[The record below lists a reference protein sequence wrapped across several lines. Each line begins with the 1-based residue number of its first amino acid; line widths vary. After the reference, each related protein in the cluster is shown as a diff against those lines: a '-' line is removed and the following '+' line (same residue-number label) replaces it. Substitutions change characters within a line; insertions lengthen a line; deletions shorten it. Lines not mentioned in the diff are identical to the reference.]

1 MQAEVYFAGQP
12 VGTILWLPDAY
23 GVQAELDCACPAD
36 APALLRCYGET
47 GGAPLL
53 IGLPEPVDGRLRLAR
68 RLSRETLRAAGCI
81 QAPPQRFYL
90 SDSPQRDR
98 PADEPPQ
105 ADEPMPDTTQN
116 AVRTGDTVL
125 DSLLDSGAVQAEPDG
140 EAVVLRCV
148 FASDQ
153 PFALAPAFVLCTV
166 ENGWA
171 VLRWTKKDAADRAA
185 SKSGELIT

>member
-1 MQAEVYFAGQP
+1 
-12 VGTILWLPDAY
+12 
-23 GVQAELDCACPAD
+23 
-36 APALLRCYGET
+36 
-47 GGAPLL
+47 
-53 IGLPEPVDGRLRLAR
+53 
-68 RLSRETLRAAGCI
+68 
-81 QAPPQRFYL
+81 
-90 SDSPQRDR
+90 
-98 PADEPPQ
+98 
-105 ADEPMPDTTQN
+105 MPDTTQN

-125 DSLLDSGAVQAEPDG
+125 DSLLDSGAVQAESDG